1 MQTQDVHLEPNQRPF
16 LTHGR
21 AQIFKFL
28 RQQERA
34 QMPLYLLRPDQ
45 QVPQSLPMPETRP
58 SAIQKPLDKAAAQP
72 KEPLAEPIKSTLP
85 SVPSVPILL
94 EETKASL
101 MLFTQKRALSFSF
114 LEFYRPHDNPSP
126 PRIFPNCPTEMLEVL
141 CWQP

>member
-21 AQIFKFL
+21 AQIFKL
-28 RQQERA
+28 LHQQEHA
-34 QMPLYLLRPDQ
+34 QRPLHLLRPDQ

-72 KEPLAEPIKSTLP
+72 KEPLAEPFKSTLP

-101 MLFTQKRALSFSF
+101 MLFARKRRPKFKL
-114 LEFYRPHDNPSP
+114 LEFYLPHDNPSP

>member
-21 AQIFKFL
+21 AQIFKL
-28 RQQERA
+28 LHQQERA

-94 EETKASL
+94 EEAKASL
-101 MLFTQKRALSFSF
+101 MRFARKP
-114 LEFYRPHDNPSP
+114 RPRFWLYGILTSP
-126 PRIFPNCPTEMLEVL
+126 R
-141 CWQP
+141 